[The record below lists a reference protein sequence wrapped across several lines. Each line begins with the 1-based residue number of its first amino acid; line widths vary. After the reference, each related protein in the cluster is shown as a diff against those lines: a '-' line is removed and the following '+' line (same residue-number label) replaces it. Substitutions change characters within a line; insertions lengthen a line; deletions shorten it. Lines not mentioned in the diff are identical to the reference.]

1 LKTSEP
7 EVSSPSKENKHYYR
21 GMAMAFSTAFLW
33 GFLPIFLKVAL
44 KDFSSQTIVGFRF
57 LFAFVVLG
65 AILFVRSEQPS
76 KILMRPPLIGIL
88 TGILLAGNYF
98 YFLEGVN
105 FSGPAN
111 SGVLIQIAPVM
122 VAIAGVFLFNER
134 FSKQQAIGLLMAGVG
149 LYLFYVDRVSQA
161 TDMEVYSQANLYIFI
176 GAVLWAGY
184 MICQK
189 VLCQDY
195 KAQHL
200 NLLTYGIASLMF
212 VPWMIWPELSGL
224 SLKAWA
230 LMIFLGVNTILA
242 YGALAE
248 AVKYIPVSL
257 ISVIITINPLITLFA
272 TQFMDDIFPGMIPPE
287 SVGVSGWF
295 GACAAIT
302 GIILV
307 VRKKG

>member
-1 LKTSEP
+1 
-7 EVSSPSKENKHYYR
+7 
-21 GMAMAFSTAFLW
+21 MAFSTAFLW

-57 LFAFVVLG
+57 LFAFAVLG
-65 AILFVRSEQPS
+65 AILIFRSEQPS
-76 KILMRPPLIGIL
+76 KILIRPPLIGIL
-88 TGILLAGNYF
+88 TGIMLAGNYF

-122 VAIAGVFLFNER
+122 VAIAGVFLFKER
-134 FSKQQAIGLLMAGVG
+134 FSKQQAIGLFMAALG
-149 LYLFYVDRVSQA
+149 LCLFYVDRVSQV
-161 TDMEVYSQANLYIFI
+161 TDMGVYSQANLYIFI

-189 VLCQDY
+189 ILCQDY

-200 NLLTYGIASLMF
+200 NLLTYGIASLVF
-212 VPWMIWPELSGL
+212 VPWIIWPELSGL

-272 TQFMDDIFPGMIPPE
+272 THFIDDIFPGMIPPE

>member
-1 LKTSEP
+1 LKTSKP
-7 EVSSPSKENKHYYR
+7 KVTSSSNEEKHYYR

-65 AILFVRSEQPS
+65 VFLFFKSEQPS

-88 TGILLAGNYF
+88 TGIVLAGNYF

-111 SGVLIQIAPVM
+111 SGVLIQMAPVM
-122 VAIAGVFLFNER
+122 VAIAGVFLFKER
-134 FSKQQAIGLLMAGVG
+134 FSKQQLIGLLLAGAG
-149 LYLFYVDRVSQA
+149 LYLFYVDRVSKV
-161 TDMEVYSQANLYIFI
+161 TDMEIYSQANLYIFI
-176 GAVLWAGY
+176 GAFLWAGY

-189 VLCQDY
+189 ILCQDH

-212 VPWMIWPELSGL
+212 VPWIIWPELSGL

-272 TQFMDDIFPGMIPPE
+272 TQFIDDFFPGIIPPE
-287 SVGVSGWF
+287 SIGIPGWF

-307 VRKKG
+307 VRKKW

>member
-1 LKTSEP
+1 MKTGEP
-7 EVSSPSKENKHYYR
+7 EAASPSKENKHYYR

-44 KDFSSQTIVGFRF
+44 KYFSSQTIVGFRF

-65 AILFVRSEQPS
+65 AILIFRSEQPS

-111 SGVLIQIAPVM
+111 SGVLIQIAPAM
-122 VAIAGVFLFNER
+122 VAIAGVFLFKER
-134 FSKQQAIGLLMAGVG
+134 FSKQQAIGLFMAGVG
-149 LYLFYVDRVSQA
+149 LYLFYVDRVSQV
-161 TDMEVYSQANLYIFI
+161 TDMEIYSQANLYIFI

-200 NLLTYGIASLMF
+200 NLLTYGIASIMF
-212 VPWMIWPELSGL
+212 VPWIIWPELSGL
-224 SLKAWA
+224 SLKAWG
-230 LMIFLGVNTILA
+230 LLIFLGVNTILA

-257 ISVIITINPLITLFA
+257 ISVIITVNPLITLFA
-272 TQFMDDIFPGMIPPE
+272 TQFIDDIFPGMIPPE

-307 VRKKG
+307 IRKKG

>member
-1 LKTSEP
+1 
-7 EVSSPSKENKHYYR
+7 
-21 GMAMAFSTAFLW
+21 MAFSTAFLW

-65 AILFVRSEQPS
+65 TILLFRSEQPS
-76 KILMRPPLIGIL
+76 KILMRPPLVGIL

-111 SGVLIQIAPVM
+111 SGVIIQIAPVM
-122 VAIAGVFLFNER
+122 VAIAGVFLFKEQ
-134 FSKQQAIGLLMAGVG
+134 FSKQQAVGLFMAGVG
-149 LYLFYVDRVSQA
+149 LYLFYLDRVSQA
-161 TDMEVYSQANLYIFI
+161 TDMEIYSQANLYIFI

-189 VLCQDY
+189 ILSQEY

-200 NLLTYGIASLMF
+200 NLLTFGIASLMF
-212 VPWMIWPELSGL
+212 VPWIIWPELSGL
-224 SLKAWA
+224 SYKAWA
-230 LMIFLGVNTILA
+230 LLFFLGVNTILA

-257 ISVIITINPLITLFA
+257 ISVIITINPLITLCA
-272 TQFMDDIFPGMIPPE
+272 TQFLDDIFPGMIPPE
-287 SVGVSGWF
+287 AVGISGWL
-295 GACAAIT
+295 GASVAIT

-307 VRKKG
+307 VSKKG

>member
-1 LKTSEP
+1 LKAGEP
-7 EVSSPSKENKHYYR
+7 EISSSAKEKKHYYR

-65 AILFVRSEQPS
+65 AILFFRSEQPY
-76 KILMRPPLIGIL
+76 KILKRPPLIGIL
-88 TGILLAGNYF
+88 TGIMLAGNYF

-122 VAIAGVFLFNER
+122 VAIAGVFLFKER
-134 FSKQQAIGLLMAGVG
+134 FSKQQAIGLFMAALG
-149 LYLFYVDRVSQA
+149 LYLFYVDRVSQV
-161 TDMEVYSQANLYIFI
+161 TDLGIYSQANLYIFI

-189 VLCQDY
+189 VLCLDY

-200 NLLTYGIASLMF
+200 NLLTYGIASLVF
-212 VPWMIWPELSGL
+212 VPWIIWPELSGL

-272 TQFMDDIFPGMIPPE
+272 THFLDDIFPGMIPPE